1 MSEQLEKL
9 AELEHDQWIAWSK
22 DIAKTGLPLERLE
35 RWLRLWGPYNTLTE
49 PEKDQDREWARK
61 VLDIV
66 GEAEPPEVAFVR
78 EMVAIAD
85 ADTDCE
91 QCKYHYH
98 KDGYGLCVVHE
109 ACDDVAMAWEAWQ
122 AAQKEP
128 ADACGVTATPPPLGS
143 LAAVLD
149 DSEGIAL

>member
-1 MSEQLEKL
+1 V
-9 AELEHDQWIAWSK
+9 H
-22 DIAKTGLPLERLE
+22 
-35 RWLRLWGPYNTLTE
+35 Y
-49 PEKDQDREWARK
+49 
-61 VLDIV
+61 
-66 GEAEPPEVAFVR
+66 EAEPPEVAFVR

-85 ADTDCE
+85 ADTNCE

-109 ACDDVAMAWEAWQ
+109 ACEDIPIAFAEWKAYREDLGIGNAWQ

>member
-1 MSEQLEKL
+1 MRIC
-9 AELEHDQWIAWSK
+9 D
-22 DIAKTGLPLERLE
+22 TCRLQTNCSQE
-35 RWLRLWGPYNTLTE
+35 SDSGYC
-49 PEKDQDREWARK
+49 
-61 VLDIV
+61 VHY
-66 GEAEPPEVAFVR
+66 EAEPPEVAFVR

-85 ADTDCE
+85 ADTNCE

-143 LAAVLD
+143 LAALVD
-149 DSEGIAL
+149 DSEGLVL